1 MMASLRHDALGEVT
15 IADGLGD
22 GLSAE
27 DDLNSGDYQWK
38 RIPRGRVMLRGC
50 SVR

>member
-1 MMASLRHDALGEVT
+1 MMESLRHDALGEVT
-15 IADGLGD
+15 IVDELGD
-22 GLSAE
+22 RLSAE
-27 DDLNSGDYQWK
+27 GDLHSGDYQWK